1 MPDSELT
8 NTHKRFIVMLL
19 AVYESPSDVIDAV
32 KEKFN
37 ITVTRQQLQ
46 HYDPNT
52 VAGRDLAKGLKEL
65 FEKTRTEFEAKEPVP
80 LAKKV
85 ARVKKLSNYVEKF
98 ENMGNFGK
106 AMEAMEQIAKEE
118 GGMFTNR
125 KEITGAGGKPIEIHS
140 KTLDDWKKD
149 AENRTNEA
157 AAVLGIFE
165 ESGKETNPS

>member
-1 MPDSELT
+1 
-8 NTHKRFIVMLL
+8 MLL

-37 ITVTRQQLQ
+37 VAVTRQQLQ

-52 VAGRDLAKGLKEL
+52 VAGKDLAKGLKDL
-65 FEKTRTEFEAKEPVP
+65 FEKTRNEFEAKEPVP

-106 AMEAMEQIAKEE
+106 AMEAMEQIAREE

-140 KTLDDWKKD
+140 KTLDDWKKE
-149 AENRTNEA
+149 AGSRTEAA
-157 AAVLGIFE
+157 AAVLEMFDDHG
-165 ESGKETNPS
+165 ESSPS